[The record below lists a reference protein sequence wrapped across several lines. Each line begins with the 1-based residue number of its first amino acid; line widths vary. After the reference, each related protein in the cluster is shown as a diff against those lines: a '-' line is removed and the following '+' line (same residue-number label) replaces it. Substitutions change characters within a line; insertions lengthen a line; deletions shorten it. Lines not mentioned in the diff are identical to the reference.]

1 MTVRRGIADLL
12 EKLEEGKYWLTKVV
26 DCTLSTFP
34 EALGLSYLK
43 LHNQF
48 IKMIFKFGL
57 NNFQEF
63 FLTKLLLQ
71 ILKEG

>member
-1 MTVRRGIADLL
+1 VTVRRGIADLL

-48 IKMIFKFGL
+48 HCCPV
-57 NNFQEF
+57 NFYN
-63 FLTKLLLQ
+63 
-71 ILKEG
+71 ILATY